1 MENLDKKNLSDREHF
16 VTEYALASNP
26 ENSQDIPQISVAP
39 GANDSMTPT
48 FEIQTAATDV
58 TITPQFSNDLEAWST
73 KGILL
78 SRTPLGNGIDTITDR
93 FNFTEPKPLRFT
105 RLLVQLQ

>member
-1 MENLDKKNLSDREHF
+1 MENLDKQNLSDREHF
-16 VTEYALASNP
+16 VTEYPLASNP

-73 KGILL
+73 NGILL
-78 SRTPLGNGIDTITDR
+78 SRTPLGNGIDTITYR
-93 FNFTEPKPLRFT
+93 FNFTEPKTLGFA